1 MDFEIR
7 SRLLAKCKIGSVEFV
22 AAAVSGG
29 GERRLAGGG
38 SIYNDGEEF
47 EDLGE
52 NARTEILEAVVD
64 EGVYLELVEIR
75 RAAKPVVCTHPL
87 FGIMWA
93 RLWKMPYKANEKQG
107 VDITITLVEDGDV
120 SVFLNVNPTSFPQ
133 ASSAATA
140 AASAFSESIDDL
152 PDDITGDL
160 FTEATACA
168 GFIDGFTDALADA
181 ALGGIASVQSLSG
194 AFGELVDAVDSTIDA
209 FDRAAEDLA
218 SLVDSDLA
226 DLALSCVN
234 AGRQAVDALTSASST
249 IWQPL
254 SVSGPLGF
262 DAVAAGVA
270 ESLGIDTDDAF
281 DRILTSNP
289 SLIDLLAFP
298 SGATVWLPV

>member
-52 NARTEILEAVVD
+52 NARTETLKALVD

-75 RAAKPVVCTHPL
+75 RAGKPVVCTHPL
-87 FGIMWA
+87 FGVIWA
-93 RLWKMPYKANEKQG
+93 RLRALSYDADEKQG
-107 VDITITLVEDGDV
+107 VAITCVLVEDGDV

-152 PDDITGDL
+152 PDDIPGDL
-160 FTEATACA
+160 LTEATACA

-218 SLVDSDLA
+218 SLVDSDLT

-234 AGRQAVDALTSASST
+234 AGRQAVDALTSASSI

-262 DAVAAGVA
+262 ESVAASVA

>member
-1 MDFEIR
+1 MNYAIR
-7 SRLLAKCKIGSVEFV
+7 SQLLAKCKIGTVEFI

-38 SIYNDGEEF
+38 AIGVDGEEF

-52 NARTEILEAVVD
+52 NARTEIVKALVD
-64 EGVYLELVEIR
+64 ETTYQELDALR
-75 RAAKPVVCTHPL
+75 REGKPVICTHPL
-87 FGIMWA
+87 FGVMNA
-93 RLWKMPYKANEKQG
+93 RIRTIPYDADEKQG
-107 VDITITLVEDGDV
+107 VAITVTLVEEGDHAKYTALSQV
-120 SVFLNVNPTSFPQ
+120 SFPQ

-140 AASAFSESIDDL
+140 AASAFSEGIDDL
-152 PDDITGDL
+152 PDDIPGDL
-160 FTEATACA
+160 LTEATACA

-234 AGRQAVDALTSASST
+234 AGRQAVDALVSASAT

-262 DAVAAGVA
+262 EAVAADVA
-270 ESLGIDTDDAF
+270 ASLGIDPDDAF

-289 SLIDLLAFP
+289 SLVDLLAFP